1 MNSHVLSISE
11 QTHQIIN
18 KEKIFITITVNN
30 KTGRIYPP
38 NYNDEVL
45 KDIDSYLKFVSPIDI
60 YQILLNKTINTPEEA
75 INAVVKDFNTDYV
88 EVKCSLPKRVNQ
100 FISTEEE
107 NIQQLKKTLKRY
119 LIVAGILS
127 LILMVITTIAK
138 TLH

>member
-11 QTHQIIN
+11 QTHHIIN

-75 INAVVKDFNTDYV
+75 INAIVKDFNTDYV

-107 NIQQLKKTLKRY
+107 NIQQLKKTLKR
-119 LIVAGILS
+119 LILS
-127 LILMVITTIAK
+127 
-138 TLH
+138 